1 MSLINQMLKDLESRN
16 LKDTYDE
23 EKMLGGV
30 QTNEVKSTKSIPTLI
45 IVGLIA
51 LLLIAGGAWFLFN
64 SERQS
69 EQITAINSSGEVTT
83 PEQQAALVDSSAT
96 LIAISAKDNRT
107 GAELTLSLSSASQ
120 GLVLRQL
127 PEKGRLELK
136 SVSYSP
142 ELSVPLLATQLFPGI
157 HIVSEGDNTV
167 LTIPLAANE
176 SLKMKDASGK
186 QGQLIVL
193 TKTVS
198 QTRPRPVAKKPVEE
212 KPKPPVSV
220 AEEKESAITTDAE
233 PEVDPQSLPV
243 VKKAVPLSPEQQ
255 SLRDYQKA
263 QDELRKG
270 DTATAMLSLR
280 KSIGLYPLPQAY
292 VALGGLLVNQ
302 GNNTEARNILN
313 QGLKALPDNS
323 EIAYLLARLQF
334 DAGLVEQARQSLV
347 SALARGR
354 RNADY
359 LALLAAVSQQLEK
372 YAESTQAYVEA
383 LKLKPGQ
390 ATWWMGLGISLEA
403 QGKKSQAIEA
413 FYKSLSSGL
422 GDSFQPFV
430 MERINQ
436 LEGVQE

>member
-30 QTNEVKSTKSIPTLI
+30 QTNDAKPVKNISTLI
-45 IVGLIA
+45 IAGVIV

-64 SERQS
+64 SEQQS
-69 EQITAINSSGEVTT
+69 EQISTNNSSGKVTT
-83 PEQQAALVDSSAT
+83 PEQQAALVDNSAT

-120 GLVLRQL
+120 GLVLRLL
-127 PEKGRLELK
+127 PGKGRLELK

-142 ELSVPLLATQLFPGI
+142 ELSVPLLVTRLFPGI
-157 HIVSEGDNTV
+157 QIESEGDNTV

-176 SLKMKDASGK
+176 SLKMKDASGN

-198 QTRPRPVAKKPVEE
+198 QTRPKPVAKKPVEE

-220 AEEKESAITTDAE
+220 AEKKESAITTDAE

-255 SLRDYQKA
+255 SLRDYQRA

-302 GNNTEARNILN
+302 GNNTEARNLLN

-354 RNADY
+354 SNADY
-359 LALLAAVSQQLEK
+359 LALLAAVSQQLER
-372 YAESTQAYVEA
+372 YTESTQAYVEA

-403 QGKKSQAIEA
+403 QGKQSQAIEA

-430 MERINQ
+430 MERIHQ

>member
-69 EQITAINSSGEVTT
+69 EQITAINSSGEVTI

-127 PEKGRLELK
+127 PGKGRLELK

-220 AEEKESAITTDAE
+220 AEEKENAITTDAE

>member
-30 QTNEVKSTKSIPTLI
+30 QTNEVKPAKHFPTLI
-45 IVGLIA
+45 IVGLIV
-51 LLLIAGGAWFLFN
+51 LFIFAGGAWFFLN
-64 SERQS
+64 SEQQPEQS
-69 EQITAINSSGEVTT
+69 GTAIISDEVTVT
-83 PEQQAALVDSSAT
+83 EKNKAVVKSSAAL
-96 LIAISAKDNRT
+96 IGISAKDNRT
-107 GAELTLSLSSASQ
+107 GAELTLSLSSASK
-120 GLVLRQL
+120 GLVLRQF
-127 PEKGRLELK
+127 PEQGSLELK

-142 ELSVPLLATQLFPGI
+142 ELSVPLLATQLFPGMEI
-157 HIVSEGDNTV
+157 ESDGDNTV
-167 LTIPLAANE
+167 LTIPLAENE

-193 TKTVS
+193 TRIVS
-198 QTRPRPVAKKPVEE
+198 QAPPKLVAKKPVQV
-212 KPKPPVSV
+212 KPKPQTPVS
-220 AEEKESAITTDAE
+220 EKKESARDSIAE

-255 SLRDYQKA
+255 SLREYRKA
-263 QDELRKG
+263 QDALGKG
-270 DTATAMLSLR
+270 DTGAAMQSLR
-280 KSIGLYPLPQAY
+280 KSVGLYPLPQSY
-292 VALGGLLVNQ
+292 IALGGLLVNQ
-302 GNNTEARNILN
+302 GNNTEARNLLN

-347 SALARGR
+347 SALASGR
-354 RNADY
+354 SNADY
-359 LALLAAVSQQLEK
+359 LALLAAVSQKLEK

-390 ATWWMGLGISLEA
+390 ATWWMGLGMSLEA

-422 GDSFQPFV
+422 GDSLQPFV
-430 MERINQ
+430 MERIHQ

>member
-30 QTNEVKSTKSIPTLI
+30 QTNEVKPARSYPALI
-45 IVGLIA
+45 IVGVL
-51 LLLIAGGAWFLFN
+51 LVLLIAGGAWFLFN
-64 SERQS
+64 SEKQP
-69 EQITAINSSGEVTT
+69 EQPSTAVTT
-83 PEQQAALVDSSAT
+83 AKVPVVEPQKPVAKSTAALIG
-96 LIAISAKDNRT
+96 IAAKDNRT
-107 GAELTLSLSSASQ
+107 GAELTLSLSSASK

-127 PEKGRLELK
+127 PSKGRLELR
-136 SVSYSP
+136 SVSYAP
-142 ELSVPLLATQLFPGI
+142 ELSVPLVVTQLFPGI
-157 HIVSEGDNTV
+157 QIESDGDNTV

-176 SLKMKDASGK
+176 SLKMKDASGE

-193 TKTVS
+193 TKTIS
-198 QTRPRPVAKKPVEE
+198 EARPRPVAKKPVRE

-220 AEEKESAITTDAE
+220 SEEKESNKTTVSE

-255 SLRDYQKA
+255 SLRDYRKA
-263 QDELRKG
+263 QDALSKG
-270 DTATAMLSLR
+270 DTATAMQYLR

-302 GNNTEARNILN
+302 GNNAEARNLLN

-334 DAGLVEQARQSLV
+334 DAGQVEQARQSLV
-347 SALARGR
+347 SALASGR
-354 RNADY
+354 SNADY
-359 LALLAAVSQQLEK
+359 LALLAAVSQKLEK

-390 ATWWMGLGISLEA
+390 ATWWMGLGMSLEA
-403 QGKKSQAIEA
+403 QGKKSQALEA

-422 GDSFQPFV
+422 GDGLQPFV
-430 MERINQ
+430 MGRIQQ

>member
-302 GNNTEARNILN
+302 GNNTEARNLLN

>member
-220 AEEKESAITTDAE
+220 AEKKESAITTDAE

-302 GNNTEARNILN
+302 GNNTEARNLLN

>member
-220 AEEKESAITTDAE
+220 AEKKESAITTDAE

>member
-220 AEEKESAITTDAE
+220 AEKKESAITTDAE

-255 SLRDYQKA
+255 SLRDYRKA

>member
-220 AEEKESAITTDAE
+220 AEKKESAITTDAE

-255 SLRDYQKA
+255 SLRDYRKA

-354 RNADY
+354 SNADY

>member
-120 GLVLRQL
+120 GLVLRLL

-220 AEEKESAITTDAE
+220 AEKKESAITTDAE

>member
-220 AEEKESAITTDAE
+220 AEKKESAITTDAE

-255 SLRDYQKA
+255 SLRDYRKA

-302 GNNTEARNILN
+302 GNNTEARNLLN